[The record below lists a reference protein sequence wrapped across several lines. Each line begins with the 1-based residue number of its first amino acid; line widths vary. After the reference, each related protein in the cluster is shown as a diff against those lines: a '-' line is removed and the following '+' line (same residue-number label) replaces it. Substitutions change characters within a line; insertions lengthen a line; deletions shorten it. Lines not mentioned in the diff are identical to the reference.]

1 MKKSLLAI
9 IFSALAIVACSKKE
23 PEPAPTPAPAPAVE
37 KPAEVA
43 PEPTPAPE
51 PAAEVTPAQ
60 DISPEPAAEAP
71 TEVAPE
77 PAPAP
82 EPAAATTLPA
92 ECEAYLA
99 KVNACVEKL
108 GAAGDAVKQG
118 LETTRESWKQV
129 PQESLG
135 EACKQA
141 SEMFE
146 QQAGKAM
153 GC

>member
-9 IFSALAIVACSKKE
+9 IFSALAIIACSKKE
-23 PEPAPTPAPAPAVE
+23 PEPAPAPTPAPAVE

-51 PAAEVTPAQ
+51 PAAEKPAEVPPPAPAQ
-60 DISPEPAAEAP
+60 D
-71 TEVAPE
+71 
-77 PAPAP
+77 PAP
-82 EPAAATTLPA
+82 AATTLPA
-92 ECEAYLA
+92 ECEAYLD
-99 KVNACVEKL
+99 KVNSCVAKL
-108 GAAGDAVKQG
+108 GAAGDALKQG
-118 LETTRESWKQV
+118 LETTREAWKQV

-141 SEMFE
+141 TEMFE